1 MEKRNFKIF
10 IDFDGTIT
18 KKDVG
23 EAFVNTFGSP
33 EKIREI
39 VQDWI
44 DNKITSPESWFRMF
58 GTIQNFNFE
67 EFLLFLEKMEVDPTF
82 FDFVEYCRENSFEIR
97 VLSDGFDLY
106 IKRILGREGLSSLE
120 VYCNTALIDDKNKL
134 TPIFPYGDEECRFCG
149 NCKRNH
155 ILTNSAD
162 EDYIIYIGDGY
173 SDKCPVQFCDYI
185 FAKASL
191 LKYCEV
197 NRITYFPFGDF
208 NDIKMKLEE
217 LKNKKRLKK
226 KYQAELKRREV
237 FRQG

>member
-67 EFLLFLEKMEVDPTF
+67 EFLLFLEKMEIDPTF